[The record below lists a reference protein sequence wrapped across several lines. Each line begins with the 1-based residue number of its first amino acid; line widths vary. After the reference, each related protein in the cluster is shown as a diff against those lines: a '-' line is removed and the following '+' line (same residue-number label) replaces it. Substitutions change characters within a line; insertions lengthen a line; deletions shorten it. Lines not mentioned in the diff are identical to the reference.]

1 MRPAQRYDDLDM
13 NGDTS
18 NTSMNINNGF
28 ILQLLLVQRLRPA
41 KRRTRSWS
49 SHVSRETRRDAS
61 DRDAMRLRISPK
73 VRTLRQSRLSSV
85 ASIHRVT
92 VGSGLAFTS
101 SEMTLVSSRNPLTG
115 QPSDRSLA
123 SVPDRLAPLPEAIPQ
138 RTWRGF
144 EAALHVP

>member
-1 MRPAQRYDDLDM
+1 MRPQSAERGCGRAMFPERY
-13 NGDTS
+13 G
-18 NTSMNINNGF
+18 
-28 ILQLLLVQRLRPA
+28 
-41 KRRTRSWS
+41 
-49 SHVSRETRRDAS
+49 ETHLAGR
-61 DRDAMRLRISPK
+61 RISPK

-85 ASIHRVT
+85 ASIHLVT
-92 VGSGLAFTS
+92 VGSGLGFMS

-123 SVPDRLAPLPEAIPQ
+123 SVPDRLAPLPEAIRQ